1 MPLRLS
7 EKQSLRYRRQLI
19 MPEIGASG
27 QRRLK
32 QATVLIAG
40 LGGLG
45 SLSALY
51 MAAAGVGHL
60 KIVDM
65 DRVADSNLNRQ
76 ILHATPDIGR
86 RKTDSARDK
95 LTALN
100 PDCHIE
106 TMATHIA
113 DDTVMALTRG
123 CCLIL
128 DGTDN
133 LPARRVLNRAARK
146 EGIPFVFGAVSG
158 FDGMAATFIPGK
170 SGCLECLFPGDAPQ
184 SPDEIG
190 IIGPTAGVIAAL
202 QCVEAVK
209 ILVGMESDLAGALI
223 HFHGLGMRVH
233 KSVFDVNPDCPVC
246 SRQ

>member
-1 MPLRLS
+1 MPFCLS
-7 EKQSLRYRRQLI
+7 ENESLRYRRQLI

-45 SLSALY
+45 SLSAFY

-65 DRVADSNLNRQ
+65 DRVAASNLNRQ
-76 ILHATPDIGR
+76 LLHATPDIGK

-106 TMATHIA
+106 TLSTRIA
-113 DDTVMALTRG
+113 DDTVTAMARG
-123 CCLIL
+123 CRLIL

-133 LPARRVLNRAARK
+133 LPTRRILNRAARHAQ
-146 EGIPFVFGAVSG
+146 IPFVLGAVGG
-158 FDGMAATFIPGK
+158 FDGMVATFIPGQ
-170 SGCLECLFPGDAPQ
+170 SGCVECLFPGDAP
-184 SPDEIG
+184 SAPDEIG
-190 IIGPTAGVIAAL
+190 IIGPTAGVIASL

-209 ILVGMESDLAGALI
+209 ILVGIESDLAGALI
-223 HFHGLGMRVH
+223 HFHGLGMRIH
-233 KSVFDVNPDCPVC
+233 KSIFAANPDCPVC
-246 SRQ
+246 SQP

>member
-1 MPLRLS
+1 MPNRLS
-7 EKQSLRYRRQLI
+7 EKEALRYRRQMI

-32 QATVLIAG
+32 QASVLIAG

-45 SLSALY
+45 SLSALF

-65 DRVADSNLNRQ
+65 DRVADHNLNRQ
-76 ILHATPDIGR
+76 LLHATPDIGR

-100 PDCHIE
+100 PECQIE
-106 TMATHIA
+106 TVAATIA
-113 DDTVMALTRG
+113 DDTVAAMARG
-123 CCLIL
+123 CGLIL

-133 LPARRVLNRAARK
+133 LPTRRVLNRAART
-146 EGIPFVFGAVSG
+146 ERIPFVFGAVSG

-170 SGCLECLFPGDAPQ
+170 SGCLECLFPGDAPR
-184 SPDEIG
+184 SADEIG
-190 IIGPTAGVIAAL
+190 IIGPTAGLIASL

-209 ILVGMESDLAGALI
+209 ILVGMESDLTGVLI
-223 HFHGLGMRVH
+223 HFHGLGMRIH
-233 KSVFDVNPDCPVC
+233 KSIFEVNPECPVC